1 MFAGNTR
8 LPSRFSIAT
17 GKNWQHGGIGSS
29 ASEGAELDSAPEQMD
44 AFREEFEELLH
55 QADINRLA
63 VLVDDLDR
71 CMPETAIKTL
81 EAIRLFLFVPKS
93 AFVIAANEDMIEYA
107 VRQHFPDMAVATGS
121 ATYARN
127 YLEKLIQ
134 VPFRLPSLGY
144 TETHIH
150 ITLLL
155 VPNESEENSDKFVEL
170 VELAR

>member
-1 MFAGNTR
+1 
-8 LPSRFSIAT
+8 
-17 GKNWQHGGIGSS
+17 
-29 ASEGAELDSAPEQMD
+29 MD

-71 CMPETAIKTL
+71 CMPETAIETL

-107 VRQHFPDMAVATGS
+107 VRQHFPDMPVATGS

-155 VPNESEENSDKFVEL
+155 VPNESERIRTSLWNWLNSLDRCCNDRGRVLDLIAKG
-170 VELAR
+170 